1 MRFAFVSML
10 LVFVAT
16 THGSEI
22 PAFMNPVV
30 VSERGRFNDLIKF
43 LRDSNTDKKDK
54 DAAVNAWIDR
64 QLKLCQTCDD
74 AKVRFEFACFAVGF
88 AVEKRRL
95 NDAVTLQK
103 YMIDGV
109 DPLERKAD
117 QLATLGGIYEMMAKE
132 AKLPARAS
140 ELRDQA
146 RAMFEESRIE
156 ASRYA
161 GESPAAFKRLILSFL
176 DEAALLHESSQPEH
190 VLKAAELYQSAGEC
204 LQRKP
209 EAEEQKVVY
218 QEAVAELS
226 RMGIT
231 PVSISKR
238 EEASRAKVRRL
249 EASGKL

>member
-1 MRFAFVSML
+1 ML
-10 LVFVAT
+10 LVSVAT

-30 VSERGRFNDLIKF
+30 VSERGRFNDLVKF
-43 LRDSNTDKKDK
+43 LRDSNTDPKDK

-64 QLKLCQTCDD
+64 QLRLCQTSDD

-95 NDAVTLQK
+95 KDAVTLQK

-109 DPLERKAD
+109 DPLQRKAD
-117 QLATLGGIYEMMAKE
+117 QLATLGGIYELMAKE
-132 AKLPARAS
+132 AELPERAS

-146 RAMFEESRIE
+146 RAIFEESRIE

-176 DEAALLHESSQPEH
+176 DEAAILHDSSQPEH
-190 VLKAAELYQSAGEC
+190 VLKAAELCRDAGER
-204 LQRKP
+204 LQGKP
-209 EAEEQKVVY
+209 AAEKQGVVY

-226 RMGIT
+226 RMGVT
-231 PVSISKR
+231 PVSIRKQ
-238 EEASRAKVRRL
+238 EDASRAKFRRL
-249 EASGKL
+249 ETSGKN